1 MSERRTTEQQTWLLN
16 LALDRVS
23 EGIFLME
30 EGSPCFTY
38 VNQSAADY
46 LGYTRAELT
55 GGMSVFDIDPDW
67 TPERWKTYLPEI
79 RVRRRMTFET
89 AHRTRDG
96 RLIPVEVTSSWFEH
110 EGRAYNMALTRDISE
125 RHAAEQALRASEAAY
140 RSLVENTP
148 DHIVR
153 WDRSLHRV
161 LVNQGFARWLG
172 KPAAQLVGGPFG
184 KGHRPE
190 SAQPLGRIEQAIR
203 RVFETEV
210 AELLV
215 MPLTG
220 QEGERTIQLRLIPE
234 RDAHGV
240 VATVLGIGRDI
251 SEIKET
257 ERQLRTLTEHS
268 PDVIIRFDRE
278 GRYLY
283 ANETLARLTGVP
295 VSAHLGR
302 EFGSVSGPASAAR
315 YAALRRKVGE
325 VFTSRAPAEFELSLP
340 VADREHDFNVRL
352 VPEEDDHGNTVSVL
366 AVVRDITGKKQAEA
380 ALRASE
386 ERFRQVTEN
395 VDEVFWLTDVA
406 KTEMLYLSPA
416 YERVFAQPIAAVLA
430 DPRAWLERV
439 VPEDRER
446 VAASV
451 TRQAAGGYD
460 IEYRIARPD
469 GQRWIHERA
478 FPITDGTGTV
488 YRIAGVA
495 EDVTVRRQL
504 EDQLRQAVKM
514 EAVGRLAGGIAHD
527 FNNMLAVIQM
537 QSTLLEEEGD
547 LAPAVRDGLREILA
561 ATERATNLTRQL
573 LTFSRRQVYQPVALD
588 IGEVVGNMTRML
600 RRLLGEDILLETRFA
615 PALPPILA
623 DPGMME
629 QVLMNLAI
637 NARDAMPGG
646 GRLAIALEPTS
657 RQRDPALAE
666 RGTAPQDQRYVC
678 LTVSDTGCGI
688 APEALPRIFE
698 PFFTT
703 KEVGQGTGLGLA
715 TVFGIVEQHHG
726 WIEVDSAVGAGT
738 TFRVFL
744 PAAQAGGAAPG
755 ASPGGVEASP
765 RGHETVLLVED
776 ETAVRSSSRSALTR
790 LGYEVLEAESAEQA
804 LAVWETEASR
814 IALLVT
820 DLVMPGGMSG
830 RQLAAKLLAR
840 RPALPVLYI
849 TGYSP
854 DLVEETFGADHRVQV
869 LQKPF
874 GAAALAVAV
883 RRTLD
888 RR

>member
-1 MSERRTTEQQTWLLN
+1 MPEPRTTEQQTWLLN

-30 EGSPCFTY
+30 DGSPRFTY

-46 LGYTRAELT
+46 LGYSQAELT
-55 GGMSVFDIDPDW
+55 GGMTIFDIDPGW
-67 TPERWKTYLPEI
+67 TPERWEAYLPEI
-79 RVRRRMTFET
+79 RVKHRMTFVAT
-89 AHRTRDG
+89 HRTRDG
-96 RLIPVEVTSSWFEH
+96 RLIPVEITSSWFEY

-125 RHAAEQALRASEAAY
+125 RQAAEQALRTSEAAY
-140 RSLVENTP
+140 RSLVDNTP

-153 WDRSLHRV
+153 WDRSLNRV
-161 LVNQGFARWLG
+161 LVNQGFARWMG
-172 KPAAQLVGGPFG
+172 KPAADLIGGRFGVG
-184 KGHRPE
+184 H
-190 SAQPLGRIEQAIR
+190 QPGGAKALNRVEEAIL
-203 RVFETEV
+203 RVFASEA

-215 MPLTG
+215 LPMVG
-220 QEGERTIQLRLIPE
+220 IEGERTIQLRLIPE
-234 RDAHGV
+234 RDANGAV
-240 VATVLGIGRDI
+240 TTVLGIGRDI

-295 VSAHLGR
+295 VAEHLGQ
-302 EFGSVSGPASAAR
+302 EFGSVSGPGSPEV
-315 YAALRRKVGE
+315 YAGLRRKVAE
-325 VFTSRAPAEFELSLP
+325 VFATRAPIEMEIALP
-340 VADREHDFNVRL
+340 VADRQHQFNVRL
-352 VPEEDDHGNTVSVL
+352 VPEEDDRGNTVSVL
-366 AVVRDITGKKQAEA
+366 AVVRDITAKKLAEA

-386 ERFRQVTEN
+386 QRFRQVTEN

-406 KTEMLYLSPA
+406 KTEILYLSPA
-416 YERVFAQPIAAVLA
+416 YERVYGQPIAAVMA
-430 DPRAWLERV
+430 NPRAWLERV
-439 VPEDRER
+439 APEDRAR
-446 VAASV
+446 VEASL
-451 TRQAAGGYD
+451 TRQAEGGYD
-460 IEYRIARPD
+460 IEYRITRAD
-469 GQRWIHERA
+469 GTRWIHERA
-478 FPITDGTGTV
+478 FPITDETGKV

-495 EDVTVRRQL
+495 EDMTVRRQL

-537 QSTLLEEEGD
+537 QSTLLEEEAE
-547 LAPAVRDGLREILA
+547 LAPVVREGLREILA

-588 IGEVVGNMTRML
+588 ISETVGNMTRML
-600 RRLLGEDILLETRFA
+600 RRLLGEDIQLETRFA
-615 PALPPILA
+615 PVLPPILA

-646 GRLAIALEPTS
+646 GRLTIALEPTA
-657 RQRDPALAE
+657 RRREPALE
-666 RGTAPQDQRYVC
+666 PSDTTSNGRYIC

-688 APEALPRIFE
+688 PPEALPRIFE

-703 KEVGQGTGLGLA
+703 KEVGRGTGLGLA

-726 WIEVDSAVGAGT
+726 WIEVESTVGAGT

-744 PAAQAGGAAPG
+744 PAAHSEGPSVGAASGGAEVG
-755 ASPGGVEASP
+755 P
-765 RGHETVLLVED
+765 RGTETILLVED
-776 ETAVRSSSRSALTR
+776 EAAVRSSSRQALAR
-790 LGYEVLEAESAEQA
+790 LGYEVLEADSAAQA
-804 LAVWETEASR
+804 VAIWEKNAAR

-820 DLVMPGGMSG
+820 DLVMPGGMTG
-830 RQLAAKLLAR
+830 RQLATTLLGR
-840 RPALPVLYI
+840 QPGLRVLYV

-854 DLVEETFGADHRVQV
+854 DLVERTLGAGDRVPI

-874 GAAALAVAV
+874 GAAALATAV

-888 RR
+888 QR